1 MTWLI
6 LALLLYIQIGAL
18 LLTWLLKG
26 MSMEAGK
33 KDLMILLLFWPLFI
47 PFFRLL
53 LHTRNMV
60 RALQDWE
67 DRSE

>member
-6 LALLLYIQIGAL
+6 LGLLLYIQIGAL
-18 LLTWLLKG
+18 LLAWLLKG
-26 MSMEAGK
+26 ISIEAGK
-33 KDLMILLLFWPLFI
+33 KDLLILLLLWPLVI
-47 PFFRLL
+47 PFFRFL
-53 LHTRNMV
+53 LHTRSMV